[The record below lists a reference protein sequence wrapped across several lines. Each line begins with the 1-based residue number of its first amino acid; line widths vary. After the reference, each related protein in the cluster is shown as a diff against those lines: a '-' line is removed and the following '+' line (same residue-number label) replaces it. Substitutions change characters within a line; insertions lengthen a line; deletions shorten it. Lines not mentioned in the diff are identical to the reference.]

1 MTTAHVVMLAF
12 ALLSAACGAK
22 AMGPPEILVD
32 RTTCSHC
39 GMFVSE
45 PIYAAAYHVRG
56 QDPRTFDDIGC
67 LVDALR
73 HESEPPATVWVQDAA
88 GRGWSDA
95 GEAVFLLTAHVRTPM
110 SGGVLAFADADA
122 ASRVAST
129 HRGEVLRS
137 FEELLARKGEAR

>member
-12 ALLSAACGAK
+12 ALLSAACSAK
-22 AMGPPEILVD
+22 AMGPPEIAVD

-45 PIYAAAYHVRG
+45 PIYAAAYQVRG
-56 QDPRTFDDIGC
+56 QNPRTFDDIGC
-67 LVDALR
+67 LLDALR
-73 HESEPPATVWVQDAA
+73 HESEPPAAVWVHDAA
-88 GRGWSDA
+88 GRGWIDA

-122 ASRVAST
+122 AGRAAST
-129 HRGEVLRS
+129 HRGEVVRS
-137 FEELLARKGEAR
+137 FEALVARNGEAR